1 MNNIFGKVINV
12 ENNTIIYENIS
23 HAASL
28 QYLNY
33 HVAIPNKDNTYIG
46 EIIAINEDII
56 AVMLVGEIVNDN
68 FKAGIVK
75 KPNNPSTIRFLY
87 TNELF
92 KMIGY
97 QEESIDRIQIGRS
110 NIYNQYYINT
120 NTDNFLAG
128 HFAIMGKSGSGKSCG
143 TARLIQ
149 NILKPKQGKIPEDAH
164 IVLFDAYG
172 EYNNAFTGVNEVIG
186 LNTKVINSIVKD
198 TTEETLNIP
207 FFLLD
212 IDDLA
217 LLLNVCDTES
227 LHVLEKAKKL
237 VYVFKSD
244 DNNADVYKNDI
255 IAECVMDILTSGRNS
270 NQIRDQI
277 IAVLTKYNTKDLS
290 LESEIN
296 QPGYKRTLKQCLNID
311 EQGKINAISLVIDFL
326 QPFIKVD
333 LEDLKPEY
341 NFLYTIDDFYYAL
354 EFALVSEG
362 TITNSANYE
371 KMNNLKIRLSS
382 IINSDN
388 KELFRTKEYIEPSQF
403 VENFFIKNND
413 KCQLVCVNI
422 SHVDDRL
429 AKTLTKIYSRLFFE
443 YTTELKERG
452 SYSIHIIL
460 EEAHRYIQNDVDC
473 NVLGY
478 NIFERISKEGRKYGT
493 ILGLI
498 TQRPSELSTTVL
510 SQCSNFIIFR
520 LFHPDDLTIINKMT
534 TNLNQECLEQL
545 KSLQPGCALVFGSA
559 FPLSTI
565 VKFDLPEPMPNSEN
579 FSVMNKWYQ

>member
-1 MNNIFGKVINV
+1 
-12 ENNTIIYENIS
+12 
-23 HAASL
+23 
-28 QYLNY
+28 
-33 HVAIPNKDNTYIG
+33 
-46 EIIAINEDII
+46 
-56 AVMLVGEIVNDN
+56 
-68 FKAGIVK
+68 
-75 KPNNPSTIRFLY
+75 
-87 TNELF
+87 
-92 KMIGY
+92 
-97 QEESIDRIQIGRS
+97 
-110 NIYNQYYINT
+110 
-120 NTDNFLAG
+120 
-128 HFAIMGKSGSGKSCG
+128 
-143 TARLIQ
+143 
-149 NILKPKQGKIPEDAH
+149 
-164 IVLFDAYG
+164 
-172 EYNNAFTGVNEVIG
+172 
-186 LNTKVINSIVKD
+186 
-198 TTEETLNIP
+198 
-207 FFLLD
+207 
-212 IDDLA
+212 
-217 LLLNVCDTES
+217 
-227 LHVLEKAKKL
+227 
-237 VYVFKSD
+237 
-244 DNNADVYKNDI
+244 
-255 IAECVMDILTSGRNS
+255 
-270 NQIRDQI
+270 
-277 IAVLTKYNTKDLS
+277 
-290 LESEIN
+290 
-296 QPGYKRTLKQCLNID
+296 
-311 EQGKINAISLVIDFL
+311 
-326 QPFIKVD
+326 
-333 LEDLKPEY
+333 
-341 NFLYTIDDFYYAL
+341 
-354 EFALVSEG
+354 
-362 TITNSANYE
+362 
-371 KMNNLKIRLSS
+371 MNNLKIRLSS